1 MFILVVIVHIIVCM
15 VIVGLVLLQAGK
27 GADIGSAFGGSGS
40 QAVFGSM
47 GTPTVLGKATSVV
60 AIMFMVTSFALSMM
74 AHKRTL
80 SIMPATGPTAPAP
93 ATPAAPP
100 VPATPAPPKESS
112 PGMAS
117 RRARVRALLVWAAGL
132 GLATAC
138 NGPIE
143 SRTDESVAA
152 GPPAYGDT
160 FIQASIGDI
169 GGLIPS
175 LTSDQSS
182 HEVGGLIYDGLVKQD
197 KDLNLAPAMAQSWT
211 YSPNCLELSFKLRRD
226 VKWHDDY
233 PFTADDVVFTYE
245 AMINPKTPAPFK
257 EGFLLVKEAKAL
269 DPYTVQIRYDKPY
282 ARAVETWSSTM
293 LPKHLLQSFVD
304 AGTMRQSPH
313 NSQQL
318 GPGPYPFHERKTSEK
333 LVLLANANYYEGRPY
348 LSRIVYRVIPSQA
361 TIFLE
366 LKANGVD
373 YVNSLTGIQYKRQTE
388 YPAFRKAYHKFRYP
402 GDNYTFLGFNLKDPR
417 FADKRVRQAF
427 AHAIDNQELIDG
439 VRLGL
444 AHEAN
449 GPMRPGTW
457 AYTENVKHY
466 EYSPEKAKALLAEA
480 GWKDRDGD
488 GGLQDPDGKPFTL
501 TIRTNQGNDER
512 KKIAE
517 IVQQRLKEIGIQAD
531 IQLIEWAAF
540 IKEFIKP
547 RRFELV
553 VLGLGTGSDPDQY
566 VVWHSSQRGPDQMNR
581 TGYANE
587 EVDRLLEAG
596 RASCVQKERVHYYRR
611 IQEILAEDLPMIFL
625 FYR

>member
-1 MFILVVIVHIIVCM
+1 
-15 VIVGLVLLQAGK
+15 
-27 GADIGSAFGGSGS
+27 
-40 QAVFGSM
+40 
-47 GTPTVLGKATSVV
+47 
-60 AIMFMVTSFALSMM
+60 
-74 AHKRTL
+74 
-80 SIMPATGPTAPAP
+80 
-93 ATPAAPP
+93 
-100 VPATPAPPKESS
+100 
-112 PGMAS
+112 MAS
-117 RRARVRALLVWAAGL
+117 RCARVRPLLVWAAGL

-143 SRTDESVAA
+143 NRADDTVAA

-211 YSPNCLELSFKLRRD
+211 YSPNCLELTFKLRHD

-269 DPYTVQIRYDKPY
+269 DPYTVRIRYDKPY
-282 ARAVETWSSTM
+282 ARAVETWGTTM
-293 LPKHLLQSFVD
+293 LPKHLLQSFAD
-304 AGTMRQSPH
+304 AGTMRESPQ
-313 NSQQL
+313 NSQPV
-318 GPGPYPFHERKTSEK
+318 GTGPYRFQEWKPGEK
-333 LVLLANANYYEGRPY
+333 VVLVANPDYYEGRPY

-388 YPAFRKAYHKFRYP
+388 YPAFRKAYHKYRYP

-417 FADKRVRQAF
+417 FADRRVRQAF
-427 AHAIDNQELIDG
+427 AHAIDKRELIDG

-444 AHEAN
+444 ATEAN

-457 AYTENVKHY
+457 AYTDDVKRY
-466 EYSPEKAKALLAEA
+466 EYDPAKAKALLAEA

-488 GGLQDPDGKPFTL
+488 GVVKDRDGKPFTL

-517 IVQQRLKEIGIQAD
+517 IVQQRLKDIGIHAD

-547 RRFELV
+547 RRFEVV

-596 RASCVQKERVHYYRR
+596 RASCVQKERVQYYRR

-625 FYR
+625 FYRDSLPVVSARIHGVSPAPAGILYNFDEWYVPKAQQRYTSG